1 MSAAGSYSDKY
12 KTYLDS
18 AMKYDQFIA
27 AALLASSA
35 YLAQTVKFSPIAF
48 DYVTLQLVS
57 LLLVA
62 ASTFCAFQRMD
73 RTVKVIRFEILRDI
87 KEGAESKNAE
97 GWAKKYVNATNW
109 YAKGRNF
116 LMLAG
121 GLCFLAS
128 KIWGGY
134 MQAGAVAGA

>member
-1 MSAAGSYSDKY
+1 MSVKGGYSDKY

-35 YLAQTVKFSPIAF
+35 YLAQTIKFAPLKYDFI
-48 DYVTLQLVS
+48 TLQLIS
-57 LLLVA
+57 LLLVSF
-62 ASTFCAFQRMD
+62 STFCAFQRMD

-87 KEGAESKNAE
+87 NEGAARANAE
-97 GWAKKYVNATNW
+97 RWAKSYVSATNW
-109 YAKGRNF
+109 YAKGRNI

-121 GLCFLAS
+121 GLCFLVS

-134 MQAGAVAGA
+134 VQVGVVAGA

>member
-1 MSAAGSYSDKY
+1 MSAGGSYSDKY

-35 YLAQTVKFSPIAF
+35 YLAQTIKFAPLKY
-48 DYVTLQLVS
+48 DYVTLQLIS
-57 LLLVA
+57 LLLVSI
-62 ASTFCAFQRMD
+62 STFCAFQRMD

-87 KEGAESKNAE
+87 KQGAEREYAE
-97 GWAKKYVNATNW
+97 RWAKKYVNSTNW
-109 YAKGRNF
+109 YAKGRNA

-134 MQAGAVAGA
+134 AQVGAVAGA